1 MQKDL
6 LQLVLEQKEKRF
18 NARLEYENIY
28 KTPVICFSLNLP
40 YMYKIANISEVKE
53 LFLFGI
59 NEVLSL
65 ENIINYSVNLDE
77 LFCLFAIDDEA
88 LNIKKLTISLE
99 NKYNFSRLFDFD
111 VYFNNETIKLRNAGR
126 KCFLCDELAIVC
138 QRNNTHTKSSIYK
151 KLDELF
157 DDFYVHICI
166 NKSIKNN
173 FSKAALKA
181 LLYEVSLSPKI
192 GLVDRFSSNSHN
204 DMNFYTFLDSV
215 SELREYFDSFY
226 TLAKLSKRNDFIR
239 LKKIGQ
245 IAEKSMFNATNNI
258 NTHKGALFLFAI
270 MIFACSKSEDELSLE
285 NISKITKDLC
295 VNLCQNELNNN
306 LNSIGGICFQRFGI
320 KGIRDEVEKGFINTF
335 KAFKFYQTFEIKND
349 ISLLK
354 TLFYIVYLIDD
365 TSLIKRLNYN
375 YDNYLQVKNT
385 CLKLSKYDDS
395 KIIKIINK
403 LNNLYSSKNISFGG
417 SADVLSLI
425 IFLNFIKI
433 K

>member
-77 LFCLFAIDDEA
+77 LFCLFAINDEA

-157 DDFYVHICI
+157 DDFYVQISL
-166 NKSIKNN
+166 NKASKND
-173 FSKAALKA
+173 FSSKALRA
-181 LLYEVSLSPKI
+181 LLYEVSLTPKL
-192 GLVDRFSSNSHN
+192 GLVEIPNSNSHK
-204 DMNFYTFLDSV
+204 DMDFFTFIDSA
-215 SELREYFDSFY
+215 SELKWYFDSFY

-239 LKKIGQ
+239 LKKLGQ
-245 IAEKSMFNATNNI
+245 IAEKAMFEVTNNI

-285 NISKITKDLC
+285 NISKITKELC

-320 KGIRDEVEKGFINTF
+320 KGVRDEVEQGFLNTF
-335 KAFKFYQTFEIKND
+335 KAYEFF
-349 ISLLK
+349 LK
-354 TLFYIVYLIDD
+354 QSKYKELRTLFYITSIIDD
-365 TSLIKRLNYN
+365 TSLLKRCN
-375 YDNYLQVKNT
+375 YDIDKYNKIKNT
-385 CLKLSKYDDS
+385 CKKLSLRKDKNYI
-395 KIIKIINK
+395 KIIKK
-403 LNNLYSSKNISFGG
+403 LNYIYVKDNLSFGG
-417 SADVLSLI
+417 SADILSLV
-425 IFLNFIKI
+425 LFIDLLI

>member
-77 LFCLFAIDDEA
+77 LFCLFAINDEA

-157 DDFYVHICI
+157 DDFYVQISL
-166 NKSIKNN
+166 NKASKND
-173 FSKAALKA
+173 FSSKALRA
-181 LLYEVSLSPKI
+181 LLYEVSLTPKL
-192 GLVDRFSSNSHN
+192 GLVEIPNSNSHK
-204 DMNFYTFLDSV
+204 DMDFFTFIDSA
-215 SELREYFDSFY
+215 SELKWYFDSFY

-239 LKKIGQ
+239 LKKLGQ
-245 IAEKSMFNATNNI
+245 IAEKAMFEVTNNI

-270 MIFACSKSEDELSLE
+270 MIFACSKSENELSLE
-285 NISKITKDLC
+285 NISKITKELC

-320 KGIRDEVEKGFINTF
+320 KGVRDEVEQGFLNTF
-335 KAFKFYQTFEIKND
+335 KAYEFF
-349 ISLLK
+349 LK
-354 TLFYIVYLIDD
+354 QSKYKELRTLFYITSIIDD
-365 TSLIKRLNYN
+365 TSLLKRCN
-375 YDNYLQVKNT
+375 YDIDKYNKIKNT
-385 CLKLSKYDDS
+385 CKKLSLRKDKNYI
-395 KIIKIINK
+395 KIIKK
-403 LNNLYSSKNISFGG
+403 LNYIYVKDNLSFGG
-417 SADVLSLI
+417 SADILSLV
-425 IFLNFIKI
+425 LFIDLLI